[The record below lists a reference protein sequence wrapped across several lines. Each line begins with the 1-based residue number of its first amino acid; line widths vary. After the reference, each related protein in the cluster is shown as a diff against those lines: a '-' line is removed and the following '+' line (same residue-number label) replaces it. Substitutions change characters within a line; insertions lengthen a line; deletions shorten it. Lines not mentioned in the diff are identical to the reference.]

1 MTHAAS
7 FSEIID
13 LWPSIAE
20 LARDIGEPYETVR
33 QWRLRDSIP
42 VRAFTRIVR
51 AAARRDLNVST
62 DDLIRITD
70 RKGAA

>member
-1 MTHAAS
+1 MSTASS
-7 FSEIID
+7 FSEVID

-42 VRAFTRIVR
+42 LRAFTRVVR
-51 AAARRDLNVST
+51 AAARRDFNVST
-62 DDLIRITD
+62 DDLIRIAD

>member
-1 MTHAAS
+1 MTHASS
-7 FSEIID
+7 FSEVID

-33 QWRLRDSIP
+33 QWRLRDSVP
-42 VRAFTRIVR
+42 VRAFVKITR
-51 AAARRDLNVST
+51 AAARRDFNVT
-62 DDLIRITD
+62 NDDLLRIAD